1 MSGSALNDFESHVSN
16 ERTHL
21 SQVRRAF
28 TKSLEIQNVDPGL
41 VNFYVACSNYFD
53 FSLKRL
59 INQDYILHDL
69 LLPHV
74 EADNTEYKNKLESL
88 SKGLGAMEKS
98 MTQLNNA
105 KDQLV
110 KSGLYEIDLF
120 KREAAHFLDVFIN
133 MLATNRHSTYDLEK
147 QVFKPEDWKQIAGVT
162 EESINSEKTLY
173 NDVRLSAPQGCEPQS
188 FPPIGHH
195 EKPK

>member
-41 VNFYVACSNYFD
+41 VNFYVACSNYLD

-120 KREAAHFLDVFIN
+120 KREAAHFLDVFLN

-173 NDVRLSAPQGCEPQS
+173 NDVKLSAPQGCEPES

>member
-120 KREAAHFLDVFIN
+120 KKEAAHFLDVFIN

-162 EESINSEKTLY
+162 EESINSENTLY
-173 NDVRLSAPQGCEPQS
+173 NDVKLSAPQGCEPES

>member
-41 VNFYVACSNYFD
+41 VNFYVACSNYLD

-120 KREAAHFLDVFIN
+120 KREAAHFLDVFLN

-162 EESINSEKTLY
+162 EESINSENTLY
-173 NDVRLSAPQGCEPQS
+173 SDVKLSAPQGCEPES

>member
-41 VNFYVACSNYFD
+41 VNFYVACSNYLD

-110 KSGLYEIDLF
+110 SSGLYEIDLF
-120 KREAAHFLDVFIN
+120 KKEAAHFLDVFIN

>member
-1 MSGSALNDFESHVSN
+1 MSASALNDFESHVSN

-41 VNFYVACSNYFD
+41 VHFYVACSNYFD

-88 SKGLGAMEKS
+88 SKGLGAMEES
-98 MTQLNNA
+98 IIQLNNA
-105 KDQLV
+105 KDKLV

-120 KREAAHFLDVFIN
+120 KKEAAHFLDVFLN

-162 EESINSEKTLY
+162 ADSINSEKTLY
-173 NDVRLSAPQGCEPQS
+173 NDVKLSAPQGCEPQS

>member
-41 VNFYVACSNYFD
+41 VNFYVACSNYLD

-59 INQDYILHDL
+59 INQDHILHDL

-74 EADNTEYKNKLESL
+74 ETDNTEYKNKLESL

-120 KREAAHFLDVFIN
+120 KKEATHFLDVFIN

-162 EESINSEKTLY
+162 EESINSENTLY

>member
-1 MSGSALNDFESHVSN
+1 MSASALHDFESHVSN

-41 VNFYVACSNYFD
+41 VHFYVACSNYFD

-88 SKGLGAMEKS
+88 SKGLGAMEES
-98 MTQLNNA
+98 IIQLNNA
-105 KDQLV
+105 KDKLV

-120 KREAAHFLDVFIN
+120 KKEAAHFLDVFLN

-162 EESINSEKTLY
+162 ADSINSEKTLY
-173 NDVRLSAPQGCEPQS
+173 NDVAISAPRGCEPQS

>member
-1 MSGSALNDFESHVSN
+1 MSAPTLNDFESHVSN

-28 TKSLEIQNVDPGL
+28 TKSLEIKNVDPGL
-41 VNFYVACSNYFD
+41 VHFYVACSNYFD

-59 INQDYILHDL
+59 IKQDYILHDL

-88 SKGLGAMEKS
+88 SNGLGAMEES
-98 MTQLNNA
+98 ITQLNNA
-105 KDQLV
+105 KDKLI

-120 KREAAHFLDVFIN
+120 KKEAAHFLDVFLN

-162 EESINSEKTLY
+162 ADSINSEKTLY
-173 NDVRLSAPQGCEPQS
+173 NYVKLSAPRGCEPQS

>member
-28 TKSLEIQNVDPGL
+28 TKGLEIKNVDPGL
-41 VNFYVACSNYFD
+41 VHFYVACSNYFD

-74 EADNTEYKNKLESL
+74 ETDNTEYKNKLGSL
-88 SKGLGAMEKS
+88 SNGLSAMEES
-98 MTQLNNA
+98 ITQLNNA
-105 KDQLV
+105 KDKLI

-120 KREAAHFLDVFIN
+120 KKEAAHFLDVFLN

-162 EESINSEKTLY
+162 ADSINSEKTLY
-173 NDVRLSAPQGCEPQS
+173 NDVKLSAPQGCEPQS

>member
-1 MSGSALNDFESHVSN
+1 MSASALNDFESHVSN

-88 SKGLGAMEKS
+88 SKGLGAMEES
-98 MTQLNNA
+98 ITQLNNA
-105 KDQLV
+105 KDKLI
-110 KSGLYEIDLF
+110 KSGLYEIALF
-120 KREAAHFLDVFIN
+120 KKEAAHFLDVFLN
-133 MLATNRHSTYDLEK
+133 MLASNRHSTYDLEK

-162 EESINSEKTLY
+162 ADSINSEKTLY
-173 NDVRLSAPQGCEPQS
+173 NDVKLSAPQGCEPQS

>member
-1 MSGSALNDFESHVSN
+1 MSASALNDFESHVSN

-41 VNFYVACSNYFD
+41 VHFYVACSNYFY

-88 SKGLGAMEKS
+88 SKGLGAMEES
-98 MTQLNNA
+98 IIQLNNA
-105 KDQLV
+105 KDKLV

-120 KREAAHFLDVFIN
+120 KKEAAHFLDVFLN

-162 EESINSEKTLY
+162 ADSINSEKTLY
-173 NDVRLSAPQGCEPQS
+173 NDVKLSAPQGC
-188 FPPIGHH
+188 
-195 EKPK
+195 

>member
-28 TKSLEIQNVDPGL
+28 TKSLEIKNVDPGL
-41 VNFYVACSNYFD
+41 VHFYVACSNYFD

-74 EADNTEYKNKLESL
+74 ETDNTEYKNKLESL
-88 SKGLGAMEKS
+88 SNGLSAMEES
-98 MTQLNNA
+98 ITQLNNA
-105 KDQLV
+105 KDKLI

-120 KREAAHFLDVFIN
+120 KKEAAHFLDVFLN

-162 EESINSEKTLY
+162 ADSINSEKTLY
-173 NDVRLSAPQGCEPQS
+173 NDVKLSAPQGCEPQS

>member
-98 MTQLNNA
+98 MAQLNNA

>member
-74 EADNTEYKNKLESL
+74 EADNTDYKNKLESL
-88 SKGLGAMEKS
+88 S
-98 MTQLNNA
+98 
-105 KDQLV
+105 
-110 KSGLYEIDLF
+110 
-120 KREAAHFLDVFIN
+120 
-133 MLATNRHSTYDLEK
+133 
-147 QVFKPEDWKQIAGVT
+147 
-162 EESINSEKTLY
+162 
-173 NDVRLSAPQGCEPQS
+173 
-188 FPPIGHH
+188 
-195 EKPK
+195 

>member
-88 SKGLGAMEKS
+88 SKGLGAMEES
-98 MTQLNNA
+98 ITQLNNA
-105 KDQLV
+105 KDKLV
-110 KSGLYEIDLF
+110 KSGLYEIALF
-120 KREAAHFLDVFIN
+120 KKEAAHFLDVFIN

-162 EESINSEKTLY
+162 ADSINSEKTLY
-173 NDVRLSAPQGCEPQS
+173 NDVKLSAPQGCEPQS

>member
-1 MSGSALNDFESHVSN
+1 MSASALNDFESHVSN

-88 SKGLGAMEKS
+88 SKGLGAMEES
-98 MTQLNNA
+98 ITQLNNA
-105 KDQLV
+105 KDKLV
-110 KSGLYEIDLF
+110 KSGLYEIALF
-120 KREAAHFLDVFIN
+120 KKEAAHFLDVFLN

-162 EESINSEKTLY
+162 ADSINSEKTLY
-173 NDVRLSAPQGCEPQS
+173 NDVKLSAPQGCEPQS

>member
-1 MSGSALNDFESHVSN
+1 MNGAALNDFESHVSN

-88 SKGLGAMEKS
+88 SKGLAAMEKS

-120 KREAAHFLDVFIN
+120 KREAAHFLDVFLN

-173 NDVRLSAPQGCEPQS
+173 NDIKLSAPQGCEPES

>member
-1 MSGSALNDFESHVSN
+1 MSASALNDFESHVSN

-28 TKSLEIQNVDPGL
+28 TKSLEIKNVDPGL
-41 VNFYVACSNYFD
+41 VHFYVACSNYFD

-88 SKGLGAMEKS
+88 SNGLGAIEES
-98 MTQLNNA
+98 ITQLNNA
-105 KDQLV
+105 KDKLI

-120 KREAAHFLDVFIN
+120 KKEAAHFLDVFLN

-162 EESINSEKTLY
+162 ADSINSEKTLY
-173 NDVRLSAPQGCEPQS
+173 NDVKLSAPQGCEPES

>member
-41 VNFYVACSNYFD
+41 VHFYVACSNYFD

-110 KSGLYEIDLF
+110 SSGLYEIDLF
-120 KREAAHFLDVFIN
+120 KKEAAHFLDVFIN

>member
-41 VNFYVACSNYFD
+41 VNFYVACSNYLD

-74 EADNTEYKNKLESL
+74 EADNTEYKNKLENL

-120 KREAAHFLDVFIN
+120 KREAAHFLDVFLN

-162 EESINSEKTLY
+162 EESINSENTLY
-173 NDVRLSAPQGCEPQS
+173 NDVKLSAPQGCEPES

>member
-1 MSGSALNDFESHVSN
+1 MSASALNDFESHVSN

-88 SKGLGAMEKS
+88 SKGLGAMEAS
-98 MTQLNNA
+98 ITQLNDA
-105 KDQLV
+105 KDKLV

-120 KREAAHFLDVFIN
+120 KKEAAHFLDVFIN

-173 NDVRLSAPQGCEPQS
+173 NDIKLSAPQGCEPES

>member
-41 VNFYVACSNYFD
+41 VNFYVACSNYLD

-88 SKGLGAMEKS
+88 SKGLGAMEES
-98 MTQLNNA
+98 ITQLNNA
-105 KDQLV
+105 KDQLI
-110 KSGLYEIDLF
+110 KSGLYEIALF
-120 KREAAHFLDVFIN
+120 KKEAAHFLDVFIN

-173 NDVRLSAPQGCEPQS
+173 NDVKLSAPQGCEPES

>member
-74 EADNTEYKNKLESL
+74 ETDNTEYKNKLESL

-120 KREAAHFLDVFIN
+120 KREAAHFLDVFLN

-162 EESINSEKTLY
+162 EESINSENTLY
-173 NDVRLSAPQGCEPQS
+173 SDVKLSSPQGCEPES

>member
-1 MSGSALNDFESHVSN
+1 MSAPTLNDFESHVSN

-28 TKSLEIQNVDPGL
+28 TKSLEIKNVDPGL
-41 VNFYVACSNYFD
+41 VHFYVACSNYFD

-88 SKGLGAMEKS
+88 SNGLGAMEES
-98 MTQLNNA
+98 ITQLNNA
-105 KDQLV
+105 KDKLI

-120 KREAAHFLDVFIN
+120 KKEAAHFLDVFLN

-162 EESINSEKTLY
+162 ADSINSEKTLY
-173 NDVRLSAPQGCEPQS
+173 NDVKLSAPQGCEPQS

>member
-120 KREAAHFLDVFIN
+120 KREAAHFLDVFLN

-173 NDVRLSAPQGCEPQS
+173 NDIKLSAPQGCEPES

>member
-120 KREAAHFLDVFIN
+120 KREAAHFLDVFLN

-162 EESINSEKTLY
+162 EESINSEITLY
-173 NDVRLSAPQGCEPQS
+173 NDIKLSAPQGCEPES

>member
-120 KREAAHFLDVFIN
+120 KREAAHFLDVFLN

-173 NDVRLSAPQGCEPQS
+173 NDVKLSAPQGCEPES

>member
-41 VNFYVACSNYFD
+41 VNFYVACSNYLD

-120 KREAAHFLDVFIN
+120 KREAAHFLDVFLN

-162 EESINSEKTLY
+162 EESINSENTLY
-173 NDVRLSAPQGCEPQS
+173 NDVKLSAPQGCEPES

>member
-98 MTQLNNA
+98 MAQLNNA

-110 KSGLYEIDLF
+110 KSGLYEMQLIF
-120 KREAAHFLDVFIN
+120 SMFL
-133 MLATNRHSTYDLEK
+133 
-147 QVFKPEDWKQIAGVT
+147 
-162 EESINSEKTLY
+162 
-173 NDVRLSAPQGCEPQS
+173 
-188 FPPIGHH
+188 
-195 EKPK
+195 

>member
-1 MSGSALNDFESHVSN
+1 MSASALNDFESHVSN

-88 SKGLGAMEKS
+88 SKGLGATEES
-98 MTQLNNA
+98 ITQLNNA
-105 KDQLV
+105 KDKLV

-120 KREAAHFLDVFIN
+120 KKEAAHFLDVFLN

-162 EESINSEKTLY
+162 ADSINSEKTLY
-173 NDVRLSAPQGCEPQS
+173 NDVKLSAPQGCEPQS

>member
-1 MSGSALNDFESHVSN
+1 MSAPTVNDFESHVSN

-28 TKSLEIQNVDPGL
+28 TKSLEIKNVDPGL
-41 VNFYVACSNYFD
+41 VHFYVACSNYFD

-74 EADNTEYKNKLESL
+74 ETDNAEYKNKLESL
-88 SKGLGAMEKS
+88 SNGLGAIEES
-98 MTQLNNA
+98 ITQLNNA
-105 KDQLV
+105 KDKLI

-120 KREAAHFLDVFIN
+120 KKEAAHFLDVFLT

-162 EESINSEKTLY
+162 ADSINSEKTLY
-173 NDVRLSAPQGCEPQS
+173 NDVKLSAPQGCEPQS

>member
-1 MSGSALNDFESHVSN
+1 MSASALNDFESHVSN

-88 SKGLGAMEKS
+88 SKGLGAMEES
-98 MTQLNNA
+98 ITQLNNA
-105 KDQLV
+105 KDKLI
-110 KSGLYEIDLF
+110 KSGLYEIALF
-120 KREAAHFLDVFIN
+120 KKEAAHFLDVFLN

-162 EESINSEKTLY
+162 ADSINSEKTLY
-173 NDVRLSAPQGCEPQS
+173 NDVKLSAPQGCEPQS

>member
-41 VNFYVACSNYFD
+41 VNFYVACSNYLD

-74 EADNTEYKNKLESL
+74 ETDNTEYKNKLESL

-120 KREAAHFLDVFIN
+120 KREAAHFLDVFLN

-162 EESINSEKTLY
+162 EESINSENTLY
-173 NDVRLSAPQGCEPQS
+173 NDVKLSAPQGCEPES

>member
-1 MSGSALNDFESHVSN
+1 MSASALNDFESHVSN

-59 INQDYILHDL
+59 INQDYILHNL

-88 SKGLGAMEKS
+88 SKGLGAMEES
-98 MTQLNNA
+98 ITQLNNA
-105 KDQLV
+105 KDKLV
-110 KSGLYEIDLF
+110 KSGLYEIALF
-120 KREAAHFLDVFIN
+120 KKEAAHFLDVFLN

-162 EESINSEKTLY
+162 ADSINSEKTLY
-173 NDVRLSAPQGCEPQS
+173 NDVKLSAPQGCEPQS

>member
-162 EESINSEKTLY
+162 ADSINSEKTLY
-173 NDVRLSAPQGCEPQS
+173 NDVKLSAPQGCEPQS

>member
-1 MSGSALNDFESHVSN
+1 MSASALNDFESHVSN

-41 VNFYVACSNYFD
+41 VHFYVACSNYFD

-74 EADNTEYKNKLESL
+74 AADNTEYKNKLESL

-120 KREAAHFLDVFIN
+120 KREAAHFLDVFLN

-173 NDVRLSAPQGCEPQS
+173 NDIKLSAPQGCEPES

>member
-1 MSGSALNDFESHVSN
+1 MSGSAVNDFESHVSN

-41 VNFYVACSNYFD
+41 VNFYVACSNYLD

-110 KSGLYEIDLF
+110 SSGLYEIDLF
-120 KREAAHFLDVFIN
+120 KKEAAHFLDVFIN

>member
-1 MSGSALNDFESHVSN
+1 MSASALNDFESHVSN

-41 VNFYVACSNYFD
+41 VHFYVACSNYFD

-74 EADNTEYKNKLESL
+74 ETDNTEYKNKLGSL
-88 SKGLGAMEKS
+88 SNGLSAMEES
-98 MTQLNNA
+98 ITQLNNA
-105 KDQLV
+105 KDKLI

-120 KREAAHFLDVFIN
+120 KKEAAHFLDVFLN

-162 EESINSEKTLY
+162 EESINSETTLY
-173 NDVRLSAPQGCEPQS
+173 NDVKLSAPQGCEPES

>member
-1 MSGSALNDFESHVSN
+1 MSGSTLNDFESHVSN

-41 VNFYVACSNYFD
+41 VHFYVACSNYFD

-88 SKGLGAMEKS
+88 SKGLGAMRS
-98 MTQLNNA
+98 
-105 KDQLV
+105 
-110 KSGLYEIDLF
+110 
-120 KREAAHFLDVFIN
+120 
-133 MLATNRHSTYDLEK
+133 
-147 QVFKPEDWKQIAGVT
+147 P
-162 EESINSEKTLY
+162 
-173 NDVRLSAPQGCEPQS
+173 
-188 FPPIGHH
+188 
-195 EKPK
+195 

>member
-88 SKGLGAMEKS
+88 SKGLAAMEKS

-173 NDVRLSAPQGCEPQS
+173 NDVKLSAPQGCEPES